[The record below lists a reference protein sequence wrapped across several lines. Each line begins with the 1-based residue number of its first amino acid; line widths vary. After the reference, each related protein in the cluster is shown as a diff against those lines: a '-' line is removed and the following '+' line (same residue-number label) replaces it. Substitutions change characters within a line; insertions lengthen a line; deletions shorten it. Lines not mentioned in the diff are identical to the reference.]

1 MTHAFSQPTARP
13 TTRIARGAA
22 LPAIAATLALA
33 LAGCAPA
40 ASDDGAAGDG
50 AGAKAVTLVVH
61 DSFPNEEFAAAASE
75 ATGYDVEV
83 ISAGDGGE
91 LTNKLVLT
99 KGAPIADA
107 FFGVDTIFASRLV
120 ANDVV
125 EPYRTDGLSEGF
137 EYLAVFPDGADEASS
152 GPFALTPVDQGATC
166 VNIDPAWFADKGI
179 AEPASYE
186 DLTKPEYR
194 DLTVLLDPTASST
207 GASFLV
213 GTVAE
218 FGEDGFAD
226 YWQALMDNGA
236 RIEQGWSDAYNGQ
249 FTQGGGEGTKPIVV
263 SYGSSPAFTL
273 SEDGSA
279 TTSKALLD
287 TCSNQVEYA
296 GVLAGAENPAG
307 AKAVIDYLVS
317 SEFQETIPDAMYMYP
332 VDSEVELPADWA
344 SFAPL
349 PSEDQLNGL
358 ASDEIEAGR
367 EGWLK
372 TLGEQIGL

>member
-1 MTHAFSQPTARP
+1 MTHAISRSA
-13 TTRIARGAA
+13 TRITRAA
-22 LPAIAATLALA
+22 LLPAVVAVAALT
-33 LAGCAPA
+33 LAGCATGSA
-40 ASDDGAAGDG
+40 TDGEGTGDSG
-50 AGAKAVTLVVH
+50 KTVTLVVH
-61 DSFPNEEFAAAASE
+61 DSFPNEEFAKAASA
-75 ATGYDVEV
+75 ATGFDVEV

-120 ANDVV
+120 ANDVI

-137 EYLAVFPDGADEASS
+137 EYLAVFPEGAGDDVAANAT
-152 GPFALTPVDQGATC
+152 GDFALTPIDQGATC
-166 VNIDPAWFADKGI
+166 INIDPAWFRAKGI
-179 AEPASYE
+179 AEPNSYE

-226 YWQALMDNGA
+226 YWQRLMDNGA

-249 FTQGGGEGTKPIVV
+249 FTQGGGDGTKPIVV
-263 SYGSSPAFTL
+263 SYGSSPAFTV
-273 SEDGSA
+273 SEDGAA

-296 GVLAGAENPAG
+296 GVLAGAQNPEG
-307 AKAVIDYLVS
+307 ARAVIDFLAS
-317 SEFQETIPDAMYMYP
+317 SEFQATIPDTMYMYP
-332 VDSEVELPADWA
+332 VDREVALPEAWA

-349 PSEDQLNGL
+349 PTEAQLNDL
-358 ASDEIEAGR
+358 PSSEIEAGR
-367 EGWLK
+367 EAWLQ
-372 TLGEQIGL
+372 TLSEQIGL

>member
-1 MTHAFSQPTARP
+1 MMHAHARS
-13 TTRIARGAA
+13 TTRTAARTA
-22 LPAIAATLALA
+22 LPALGAVLALA

-40 ASDDGAAGDG
+40 TSDG
-50 AGAKAVTLVVH
+50 AGGDESKAVTLAVH
-61 DSFPNEEFAAAASE
+61 SSFPNEEFAAAASA
-75 ATGYDVEV
+75 ATGYDVKV
-83 ISAGDGGE
+83 VAAGDGGE

-120 ANDVV
+120 TNDVV
-125 EPYRTDGLSEGF
+125 SDYRPKDFPESGIP
-137 EYLAVFPDGADEASS
+137 AVIFPDGAEAPSTLAADT
-152 GPFALTPVDQGATC
+152 PFALTPVDQGATC
-166 VNIDPAWFADKGI
+166 INIDPAWFAAQGI
-179 AEPASYE
+179 AEPKSYE

-213 GTVAE
+213 GTVAK

-226 YWQALMDNGA
+226 YWQALTDNGA

-249 FTQGGGEGTKPIVV
+249 FTQGGGDGTKPIVV
-263 SYGSSPAFTL
+263 SYGSSPAFTVNA
-273 SEDGSA
+273 DGTE

-296 GVLAGAENPAG
+296 GVLTGAANPEG
-307 AKAVIDYLVS
+307 AQAVVDYLVS
-317 SEFQETIPDAMYMYP
+317 SEFQATIPDAMYMYP
-332 VDSEVELPADWA
+332 IDSAAQLPEAWA
-344 SFAPL
+344 SFAPVPSAAQLNDL
-349 PSEDQLNGL
+349 PS
-358 ASDEIEAGR
+358 AEIEAGR

-372 TLGEQIGL
+372 TLSEQIGL